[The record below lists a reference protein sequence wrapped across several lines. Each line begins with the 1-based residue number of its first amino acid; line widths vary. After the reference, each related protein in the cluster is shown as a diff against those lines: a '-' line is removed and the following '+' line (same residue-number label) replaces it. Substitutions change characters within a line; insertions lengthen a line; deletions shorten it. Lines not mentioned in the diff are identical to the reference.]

1 MHDIK
6 NIIKNLNVSELPPET
21 RRELKKYLVQKDI
34 KQKHSLIKS
43 DFMHFVKH
51 MWPDFI
57 EGDHHKIIAEK
68 FNNLKS
74 GKIKR
79 LIVNMPPRHTKSE
92 FASFLLPAW
101 MIGNRP
107 KLNNSSNSHS

>member
-1 MHDIK
+1 MQIDIK
-6 NIIKNLNVSELPPET
+6 KILKKNIDNLPPET
-21 RRELKKYLVQKDI
+21 RRELKKYLIQKDI
-34 KQKHSLIKS
+34 KQKHSLIKG

-57 EGDHHKIIAEK
+57 EGSHHKIIAEK

-74 GKIKR
+74 GKVKR
-79 LIVNMPPRHTKSE
+79 LNVNMPPRHTKSE

-107 KLNNSSNSHS
+107 KL

>member
-6 NIIKNLNVSELPPET
+6 NIIKNLNVSNLPPET
-21 RRELKKYLVQKDI
+21 RRELKKYLVQKDL
-34 KQKHSLIKS
+34 KSKHGLIKD

-57 EGDHHKIIAEK
+57 EGEHHKVIAEK

-79 LIVNMPPRHTKSE
+79 LIVNMPPTYK
-92 FASFLLPAW
+92 
-101 MIGNRP
+101 I
-107 KLNNSSNSHS
+107 